1 MAQASCRDSCVVNR
15 ARVCRR
21 FYVVARWPIV
31 AQAAIA
37 DRNVEMVEELRVEVS
52 QSVRAWAVVVRGE
65 LDMQTAAQ
73 LERVLEDVIREGAR
87 LVTLDLEHVDF
98 LDSSGLRVI
107 LAASNKLSEQD
118 GELLLEGAS
127 PAVERVLEVTG
138 LIERLKQTGHD

>member
-1 MAQASCRDSCVVNR
+1 
-15 ARVCRR
+15 
-21 FYVVARWPIV
+21 
-31 AQAAIA
+31 
-37 DRNVEMVEELRVEVS
+37 MVEPLKVEVS

-107 LAASNKLSEQD
+107 LAASNKLSEHD
-118 GELLLEGAS
+118 GKLLLEGAS

-138 LIERLKQTGHD
+138 LIERLKETGHD